1 MMKRALTVCLVVLC
15 GAAFG
20 AMNNNSRT
28 EDGRFVIEPGAVLV
42 DGHRLATTSD
52 VAVVQS
58 NLNNEVARATN
69 AEHQIQVQVDVVKG
83 RTNAWDG
90 AVEGVDRAV
99 MKTGETDNV
108 DLTLADVRIAEP
120 TETNNPATKKY
131 IDDKIIASSNV
142 ANWAEFV
149 AIQDVDMDGSDLENA
164 GEVRFADGKKIND
177 ATVQDG
183 ENLRLG
189 GINALRLNKPAIS
202 GYLGSGRVVAWGYNE
217 FGQSS
222 VPADASNSIVAV
234 SAGAEF
240 SIALRSDGRVMAWGG
255 GTDGQCDVPAD
266 ASNSV
271 VAIFSGNDHS
281 LALRSDG
288 RVVAWGYNDS
298 GRCNVPADANDSVIA
313 ISCGSGHSLALRSD
327 GRVVA
332 WGVNG
337 GGQCDVPADASNSI
351 IGIAGGDGHT
361 LALHSSGR
369 VIAWGTNANNQ
380 CDVPADASNSVV
392 AIAAGG
398 GYHSLALRSDGRVIC
413 WGENGSGQCDVPADA
428 SNSVVAIAGG
438 GDHSLALRSDGRVV
452 AWGLN
457 DEGQCDVP
465 SDASNSVM
473 GVGGGNYHSLA
484 IRAVQELPEIRTP
497 AVRTLDGSSVGN
509 LIAFRASLTDNT
521 NILNATTNTINM
533 TTTQFN
539 YGDCFDGTYFT
550 APVNGIYQFDGHM
563 RWNRVSGTAAKMD
576 IVIESGTG
584 YAVTEASYWFSPVGN
599 NFINSGCI
607 YMTNGATAFMQI
619 VGTAATTNVVYG
631 ENTAYTWFSGR
642 LIRELP

>member
-69 AEHQIQVQVDVVKG
+69 AEYQIQVQVDVVKG

-149 AIQDVDMDGSDLENA
+149 AIQDVDMDGNDLENA

-202 GYLGSGRVVAWGYNE
+202 GYLGAGRVVAWG
-217 FGQSS
+217 
-222 VPADASNSIVAV
+222 DNS
-234 SAGAEF
+234 E
-240 SIALRSDGRVMAWGG
+240 
-255 GTDGQCDVPAD
+255 GQCNVPAD

-271 VAIFSGNDHS
+271 VAVAGGVNHS

-288 RVVAWGYNDS
+288 RVVAWGYNAS
-298 GRCNVPADANDSVIA
+298 GQSTVPADA
-313 ISCGSGHSLALRSD
+313 
-327 GRVVA
+327 
-332 WGVNG
+332 
-337 GGQCDVPADASNSI
+337 
-351 IGIAGGDGHT
+351 
-361 LALHSSGR
+361 
-369 VIAWGTNANNQ
+369 
-380 CDVPADASNSVV
+380 
-392 AIAAGG
+392 
-398 GYHSLALRSDGRVIC
+398 
-413 WGENGSGQCDVPADA
+413 
-428 SNSVVAIAGG
+428 
-438 GDHSLALRSDGRVV
+438 
-452 AWGLN
+452 
-457 DEGQCDVP
+457 
-465 SDASNSVM
+465 
-473 GVGGGNYHSLA
+473 
-484 IRAVQELPEIRTP
+484 
-497 AVRTLDGSSVGN
+497 
-509 LIAFRASLTDNT
+509 
-521 NILNATTNTINM
+521 
-533 TTTQFN
+533 
-539 YGDCFDGTYFT
+539 
-550 APVNGIYQFDGHM
+550 
-563 RWNRVSGTAAKMD
+563 
-576 IVIESGTG
+576 
-584 YAVTEASYWFSPVGN
+584 
-599 NFINSGCI
+599 
-607 YMTNGATAFMQI
+607 
-619 VGTAATTNVVYG
+619 
-631 ENTAYTWFSGR
+631 
-642 LIRELP
+642 

>member
-1 MMKRALTVCLVVLC
+1 MKRALTVCLVVLC

-149 AIQDVDMDGSDLENA
+149 AIQDVDMDGNDLENA

-202 GYLGSGRVVAWGYNE
+202 GYLGSGRVVAWG
-217 FGQSS
+217 
-222 VPADASNSIVAV
+222 
-234 SAGAEF
+234 
-240 SIALRSDGRVMAWGG
+240 
-255 GTDGQCDVPAD
+255 
-266 ASNSV
+266 
-271 VAIFSGNDHS
+271 
-281 LALRSDG
+281 
-288 RVVAWGYNDS
+288 
-298 GRCNVPADANDSVIA
+298 ANA
-313 ISCGSGHSLALRSD
+313 H
-327 GRVVA
+327 
-332 WGVNG
+332 
-337 GGQCDVPADASNSI
+337 
-351 IGIAGGDGHT
+351 
-361 LALHSSGR
+361 
-369 VIAWGTNANNQ
+369 
-380 CDVPADASNSVV
+380 
-392 AIAAGG
+392 
-398 GYHSLALRSDGRVIC
+398 
-413 WGENGSGQCDVPADA
+413 GQCDVPADA

-438 GDHSLALRSDGRVV
+438 GTHSLALRSDGRVV
-452 AWGLN
+452 AWGRNL
-457 DEGQCDVP
+457 EGQCDVP
-465 SDASNSVM
+465 ADASNSVVGVGGGEDFSIALRSDGRVVAWGWNDSGRCDVPADASNSVVAIAGGLFHSLALRSDGRVVAWGANAHGQCDVPADASNSVVAIAGGGYHSLALRSDGRVVAWGRNLEGQCDVPADASNSVVAIAGGLFHSLALRSDGRIVAWGNNDDGQCDVPADASNSIVAVAGRARHSLALRSEGRVVAWGDNALGQCDVPADASNSVM
-473 GVGGGNYHSLA
+473 GVGGGSYHSLA